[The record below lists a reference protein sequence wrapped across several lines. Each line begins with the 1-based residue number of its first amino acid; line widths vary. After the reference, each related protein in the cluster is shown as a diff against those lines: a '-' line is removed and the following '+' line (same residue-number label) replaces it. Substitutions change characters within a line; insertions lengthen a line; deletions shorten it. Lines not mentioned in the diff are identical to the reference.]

1 MMFLDDS
8 IDVRSLNIDKIAS
21 FTCLDITV
29 YPNNTEKSEFGCQL
43 NKPATVTFY
52 NCWPRKQTEKHI
64 QKHFAKVKMSVEA
77 MGAHLICMIVNM
89 AK

>member
-1 MMFLDDS
+1 MVVWDDP
-8 IDVRSLNIDKIAS
+8 IDVRSLNIDKIVS
-21 FTCLDITV
+21 FACLVITV
-29 YPNNTEKSEFGCQL
+29 YTNNAEKPELRSQL
-43 NKPATVTFY
+43 NKPATVKFY
-52 NCWPRKQTEKHI
+52 DCWPRKFTEKHI